1 MARPGAILNRPA
13 ALDASGRNGNLKL
26 SGRIWKFAM
35 STARAR
41 IDRAGRILIP
51 SKLRKELKVGPGD
64 SMVLETKGDELHLRP
79 YRTAIR
85 EAQAIIAQYI
95 PDRDR
100 SLVDELIAQRR
111 KQVEGE

>member
-1 MARPGAILNRPA
+1 
-13 ALDASGRNGNLKL
+13 
-26 SGRIWKFAM
+26 M

-64 SMVLETKGDELHLRP
+64 PMVLETKGDELRLRP
-79 YRTAIR
+79 YRKAIR
-85 EAQAIIAQYI
+85 EAQAIIAKYI

-100 SLVDELIAQRR
+100 SLVDELIEERR
-111 KQVEGE
+111 KEAERE